1 MKNYYSLDFYKSN
14 DMNNESIIN
23 KQELLRAVRSADSRG
38 LSKILYEKDDR
49 FDILLKDQDMHTEI
63 IKVLWRQ
70 YNKC

>member
-1 MKNYYSLDFYKSN
+1 
-14 DMNNESIIN
+14 MNNESIIN